1 LTQTKKY
8 WSCSIPKQTDY
19 AIKIHANI
27 MGGHARFIL
36 VLGGAYIEVYSSN
49 DLAGIAGDSDNLVG
63 IAGDSDNLVG
73 IAGDSDGMH
82 RSR

>member
-1 LTQTKKY
+1 
-8 WSCSIPKQTDY
+8 
-19 AIKIHANI
+19 

-36 VLGGAYIEVYSSN
+36 VLGGAYIEVYFSN
-49 DLAGIAGDSDNLVG
+49 DLAGIACDSDNLVG